1 MKRRA
6 FLRTG
11 LTGAGVAG
19 IAAAPLA
26 APLAG
31 ATTARGLDTIFNPRR
46 PGRDYNGPVR
56 LSSNENPLGIAPSAR
71 QAIIDGLDEANR
83 YPGATGELVREALV
97 ARLGVKPGQLF
108 FGSGST
114 EILRIASAA
123 WAAPGGRLIYAE
135 PTYEDVPRYSQPF
148 AYDHVTVPLTSDY
161 AHDIGRMREEV
172 AKSSAP
178 SVIYFCNPNNPT
190 GTLTPTRPIM
200 DWIRD
205 EGEQH
210 LFLVDEA
217 YFELADDP
225 GYETFVPLIERHPN
239 LIVARTFSKVYAMAG
254 IRLGYGIAHEATV
267 QRVLPF
273 ATRNAPNH
281 VAGVAAIA
289 SLADADFFAKSVATN
304 DAAKAIM
311 YDALGQLDI
320 EVLPSHT
327 NFVMHRIR
335 GELATYNERMYEAG
349 FNVGRPFPPMTDWS
363 RLSMGL
369 PSDMEKL
376 AEVMTD
382 FRKKDWI

>member
-1 MKRRA
+1 MKRRT
-6 FLRTG
+6 FLRAG

-46 PGRDYNGPVR
+46 PGVDYNGPVR

-83 YPGATGELVREALV
+83 YPGATGQLVREALV
-97 ARLGVKPGQLF
+97 NRLGVTPGQLF

-114 EILRIASAA
+114 EILRIAVAA
-123 WAAPGGRLIYAE
+123 WAAPGGRLIYAQ
-135 PTYEDVPRYSQPF
+135 PTFEDVPDYAQPF
-148 AYDHVTVPLTSDY
+148 PYDHVKVPLTKDY
-161 AHDIGRMREEV
+161 AHDLDRMRAE
-172 AKSSAP
+172 ADKSSAP

-190 GTLTPTRPIM
+190 GTLTPSKDIAA
-200 DWIRD
+200 WIRD
-205 EGEQH
+205 ESEQH

-225 GYETFVPLIERHPN
+225 SYETFFPFIEQHPN
-239 LIVARTFSKVYAMAG
+239 VMVVRTFSKVYAMAG
-254 IRLGYGIAHEATV
+254 MRLGYGVAHEATV

-273 ATRNAPNH
+273 ATQNSPNH
-281 VAGVAAIA
+281 VAGVAAVA
-289 SLADADFFAKSVATN
+289 SLADDDFFKESVKTN
-304 DAAKAIM
+304 NDAKAIIS
-311 YDALGQLDI
+311 DALGQLNI
-320 EVLPSHT
+320 EVLPSQT
-327 NFVMHRIR
+327 NFIMHRIK

-376 AEVMTD
+376 AEVMMD